1 MIDLFKKHVSW
12 KCLVYIRPSFLTLFL
27 DELKTQE
34 MCNEAVRIDP
44 WLLYNI
50 PNYLET
56 QKMCNEAVRI
66 DPWLLCD
73 IPDYLKTQKMC
84 NEVIKKAPWMQF
96 DAPDRFR
103 NLGMS
108 IRAPL
113 RLIPLDHPKTQGV
126 CERAVEKD
134 P

>member
-1 MIDLFKKHVSW
+1 
-12 KCLVYIRPSFLTLFL
+12 
-27 DELKTQE
+27 

-44 WLLYNI
+44 WLLYDI

-73 IPDYLKTQKMC
+73 IPNYLKTQKMC

-96 DAPDRFR
+96 DVPDRFR

-113 RLIPLDHPKTQGV
+113 RLIPLDHPKTEGV

-134 P
+134 PQKLKDVPYHLKREKMCERAVEKIIGA